1 MSAVC
6 VQLFENKSNLNKK
19 IQLQLHITLNF
30 EVLSTYFY
38 ARSSTYSSQS
48 WRVSVSI
55 QQYHPHIKIRVGEKI
70 KIEFAIFCLRQRLK
84 PGSLGDVDG
93 NQLLRPFDHDAPIAQ
108 IFLLKRPLSLDQRTF
123 PIFFPKMINI

>member
-6 VQLFENKSNLNKK
+6 VQVFENKSNLNKK

-38 ARSSTYSSQS
+38 AIPSTYSSQS

-55 QQYHPHIKIRVGEKI
+55 QQYHPHIKIRVGKKI
-70 KIEFAIFCLRQRLK
+70 RVSNFLPPPEIETGF
-84 PGSLGDVDG
+84 SW
-93 NQLLRPFDHDAPIAQ
+93 
-108 IFLLKRPLSLDQRTF
+108 
-123 PIFFPKMINI
+123 